1 MKGFGNLVKE
11 AQKLQ
16 AQLEALKEEVG
27 KRKVEASAGG
37 GMVVVEANGSQEI
50 LSIKIDREVITPD
63 DAQMLEDLVLAA
75 VNEALRKARVVASE
89 MSKIGQRQDPAHA
102 RPPRLPARRSAGSS
116 RRCNVCG
123 IAEAS
128 QAHHHLPST
137 RRTGKDSPTPSP
149 RRRRGS

>member
-16 AQLEALKEEVG
+16 AQLEALKEEVA

-37 GMVVVEANGSQEI
+37 GVVVVEANGAQEV

-75 VNEALRKARVVASE
+75 VNEALRKAREMVASE
-89 MSKIGQRQDPAHA
+89 MGKI
-102 RPPRLPARRSAGSS
+102 AG
-116 RRCNVCG
+116 G
-123 IAEAS
+123 
-128 QAHHHLPST
+128 LG
-137 RRTGKDSPTPSP
+137 GKIP
-149 RRRRGS
+149 GLL